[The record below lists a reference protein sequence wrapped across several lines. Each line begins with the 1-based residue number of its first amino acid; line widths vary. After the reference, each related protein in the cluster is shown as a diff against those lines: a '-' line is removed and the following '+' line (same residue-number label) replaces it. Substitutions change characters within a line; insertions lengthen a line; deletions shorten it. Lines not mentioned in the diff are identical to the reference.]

1 MSVLPRW
8 GLVSA
13 APHEFLVHLRRGE
26 VVTAKQGGSCFR
38 WPGDTVALVDTSV
51 HRLSFTADQIT
62 REKTGVEVTG
72 LAVVR
77 IVEPLLAYRML
88 NLQAPDQHL
97 RILEEMLRGATRRL
111 VANLTLEDCLTRRKD
126 ALADELLEEI
136 APIVGGAGAVD
147 DGTHTGWGV
156 AIDTIE
162 VQDVRVLSDHV
173 FAKLQSTYRQS
184 LAKEALEA
192 EAAVEARR
200 AELQEAGEREA
211 ERRRRELLALQE
223 ARVAEQRRRQLEQ
236 VDHEAA
242 VAQRKLEDA
251 LAQKA
256 REAQAE
262 QALREARRAGDLADA
277 THALEV
283 ARHDVESTRLRGLTA
298 AEVHA
303 AQRAALDVVSP
314 ARLQEVLYT
323 ETLPEVAR
331 AFADSFDRIVV
342 TGASDL
348 SVLGQGVGQVVSTL
362 QALGVGLPGADTA
375 G

>member
-162 VQDVRVLSDHV
+162 VQDVRVLSDDV

-256 REAQAE
+256 REAEAE
-262 QALREARRAGDLADA
+262 HALREARRAGDLADA

-283 ARHDVESTRLRGLTA
+283 ARHDAESTRLRGLTA

-362 QALGVGLPGADTA
+362 QALGVGLPGADAA

>member
-111 VANLTLEDCLTRRKD
+111 VANLTLDDCLTRRKD

-162 VQDVRVLSDHV
+162 VQDVRVLSNDV

-184 LAKEALEA
+184 LAREALEA

-200 AELQEAGEREA
+200 AELQEAGDREA

-256 REAQAE
+256 REAEAE
-262 QALREARRAGDLADA
+262 HALREARRAGDLADA

-283 ARHDVESTRLRGLTA
+283 ARHDAESTRLRGLTA

-362 QALGVGLPGADTA
+362 QALGVGLPGVDAA